1 MLNKAKYLLDRSGIS
16 GQIIALALVIMF
28 FSIGTKGSYLS
39 GTNIKTILTLSG
51 IPIIICLGMSQI
63 IILGAID
70 LSIEG
75 IIALCGVIAGFLLKN
90 PVTKFSIGFWIIPV
104 ILVIGGS
111 AGMAN
116 GLVNTR
122 LKMPSFISTLGMW
135 YITLGLAVIIGRGN
149 TVRILDLRF
158 QNLVNGTLFGIP
170 NITIIAFLIFII
182 LQVLHKRTRFGG
194 FIFAI
199 GGDEALAKQAGVK
212 IERTKLIAFAITG
225 SIYGLAALFLVSR
238 LSSANPRIG
247 KDLLFP
253 GMTAVAVGG
262 TALTGG
268 IGGAFNAVMG
278 ALIVTAINNGMVL
291 MQINPYIQS
300 AVNGAVLISA
310 VALTIDR
317 KKIGII
323 K

>member
-16 GQIIALALVIMF
+16 GQIIALVIVIMI

-39 GTNIKTILTLSG
+39 GTNIKTILNLSG

-63 IILGAID
+63 IILGAMD

-75 IIALCGVIAGFLLKN
+75 IIALCGITAVFLLKN

-111 AGMAN
+111 SGMVN
-116 GLVNTR
+116 GLLNTK

-135 YITLGLAVIIGRGN
+135 YVTLGLAVIMGKGS

-170 NITIIAFLIFII
+170 NLIIIAFLIFII
-182 LQVLHKRTRFGG
+182 LQVLQKRTRFGG
-194 FIFAI
+194 FMFAI

-212 IERTKLIAFAITG
+212 IERTKVIAFAITG
-225 SIYGLAALFLVSR
+225 CIYGLAALLLVSR
-238 LSSANPRIG
+238 LNSANPRIG

-253 GMTAVAVGG
+253 RMTAVAVGG

-291 MQINPYIQS
+291 MHINPYIQS

-317 KKIGII
+317 KKIGIV

>member
-16 GQIIALALVIMF
+16 GQIIALVIVIMI
-28 FSIGTKGSYLS
+28 FSIGTKGFYLS
-39 GTNIKTILTLSG
+39 GTNIKTILNLSG

-63 IILGAID
+63 IILGAMD

-90 PVTKFSIGFWIIPV
+90 PVTKFNIGFWIIPV

-111 AGMAN
+111 AGMVN
-116 GLVNTR
+116 GLLNTK

-135 YITLGLAVIIGRGN
+135 YVTLGLAVIMGKGN

-158 QNLVNGTLFGIP
+158 QNMVNGTLLGIP
-170 NITIIAFLIFII
+170 NLIIIAFLIFII
-182 LQVLHKRTRFGG
+182 LQVLQKRTRFGG
-194 FIFAI
+194 FMFAI

-212 IERTKLIAFAITG
+212 IERTKVIAFAITG
-225 SIYGLAALFLVSR
+225 CIYGLAALLLVSR
-238 LSSANPRIG
+238 LNSANPRIG

-317 KKIGII
+317 KKIGIV